1 MTVSFKELG
10 GSPVEQY
17 DLEGFS
23 ARREFLIAWEDRD
36 AFAAEVLGST
46 SQLGG
51 TVPVHYPDRETVTAV
66 RLRYQPLDPD
76 SPDVQSIETL
86 TEGLNSY
93 SGSFAKALV
102 DYKTI
107 TVRDRMD
114 GPIGEIGTHL
124 TYRMM
129 FAGEAR
135 PITPRGWT
143 WADDPSVPAPDDLN
157 LVKMIPITEH
167 HLTWHQVVN
176 PPWSTI
182 HDLQGKVNSA
192 EFLGCPAET
201 LLFEGADANKLFRAG
216 FETGE
221 SEFVWQLRYVF
232 RERSIKHAGETYGW
246 NHSYRE
252 KPAGWA
258 KLTDGANYL
267 YDSADFQPLFQSAAS
282 E

>member
-17 DLEGFS
+17 DLNGFS
-23 ARREFLIAWEDRD
+23 ARRDFLIAWEDRD

-51 TVPVHYPDRETVTAV
+51 TVPVHYPDRETVIAV
-66 RLRYQPLDPD
+66 RLRYRPLDPD

-107 TVRDRMD
+107 TTRDRMD

-143 WADDPSVPAPDDLN
+143 WVDDPSLPAPDDLN
-157 LVKMIPITEH
+157 LVKMIPVTEH

-182 HDLQGKVNSA
+182 HDLQGKLNSL

-221 SEFVWQLRYVF
+221 SEFIWQLRYVF
-232 RERSIKHAGETYGW
+232 RERSIKHAGEVYGW

-258 KLTDGANYL
+258 KLTDGSNYL
-267 YDSADFQPLFQSAAS
+267 YDSADFQPLFQSIVS